1 MIFWLRY
8 TYMDFTSKHKRHSIH
23 RVSNK
28 NIQTY
33 ETYVNFLVA
42 VDSYYHKCYK
52 SHAGS
57 KKENRALF
65 EKVKSFDYSD
75 VLIVFI
81 FSY

>member
-1 MIFWLRY
+1 MEDIDILATINY

-42 VDSYYHKCYK
+42 VDS
-52 SHAGS
+52 
-57 KKENRALF
+57 
-65 EKVKSFDYSD
+65 
-75 VLIVFI
+75 
-81 FSY
+81 